1 MMLSET
7 FESIA
12 DFAYRADQ
20 YDINPHARTWSFDL
34 PVSETNG
41 FDYPSA
47 MECARNGGAWI
58 EGAQNLA
65 RIQFSTDI
73 DTTEIKREFFTSPVG
88 FMPNVPAAING
99 LPDSMINTRRAPKP
113 FKRLT
118 ICVNVSKS
126 HKVTDREALNRGRAI
141 LSLIEALELD
151 GFSVEL
157 WAYIGIE
164 RTPYSN
170 GPCAEGFIKIKSM
183 NESVNY
189 PATAFAFCSNFIFRR
204 VWFRYIESSGMWNL
218 SNEAHG
224 YPRDATDYKQA
235 QFDVYFSAMSESAI
249 WLNADSARDA
259 IVKMAAAQL
268 KKRAQ

>member
-1 MMLSET
+1 MLSET

-12 DFAYRADQ
+12 DFAYRAEENPRHQ
-20 YDINPHARTWSFDL
+20 QAYDASVMSSPEN
-34 PVSETNG
+34 TNG
-41 FDYPSA
+41 MDYERA

-65 RIQFSTDI
+65 RIQFNTDI

-99 LPDSMINTRRAPKP
+99 LPDSMINSRRAPKP

-126 HKVTDREALNRGRAI
+126 HRVTDQEALNRGRAI
-141 LSLIEALELD
+141 LSLIEALELG

-157 WAYIGIE
+157 WAYIGIA
-164 RTPYSN
+164 RAYDDISPI
-170 GPCAEGFIKIKSM
+170 AEGFIKIKGT
-183 NESVNY
+183 NEAVNY
-189 PATAFAFCSNFIFRR
+189 PATAFAFCSNAILRR
-204 VWFRYIESSGMWNL
+204 VWFRYIEGSELWDL
-218 SNEAHG
+218 SNHNHG
-224 YPRDATDYKQA
+224 YPRDANNEKQA
-235 QFDVYFSAMSESAI
+235 QFDVYFLSMTESAI
-249 WLNADSARDA
+249 WLNANSARDA